1 MSVSAIRM
9 SEAGELLLSGMLDYR
24 TGPGL
29 RKQGQAL
36 IKSSKAAT
44 LVVDCS
50 AVLKSSS
57 VGLSLLLCFMRD
69 AEAAGKAWSIRGMP
83 EDMREIAQVSEL
95 TELLAHP

>member
-69 AEAAGKAWSIRGMP
+69 AEAAGKALSIRGMP